1 MAKAGGSD
9 SERSSAASDPGQGG
23 RRPGRGSSKGARTSG
38 QPLRRAVG
46 GTDRA
51 AGAGSPGR
59 GSPDSSGRGSKGGSR
74 SASGAGG
81 SGRDVPASRSPGSS
95 RAARADSPRQT
106 RSPGASPKAASRAE
120 GSAGRI
126 AQSGSAPSSGRPR
139 AGSADRWSKDKP
151 RDKPKDREGSSG
163 RSSASDRSAPR
174 SSGRRGSP
182 DAAAS
187 STRPGRWVPGT
198 AGGGRPAAPADRDG
212 APRRVPGRRDQRST
226 GRPDQRST
234 GRPEQRSTGRTEER
248 SGGRPTADRRA
259 STRRESPAVRDP
271 EIPPSVTAHD
281 LDRVV
286 RAQLSS
292 LPAALQDIV
301 GGHIVMAGRLI
312 DEDPERAHEHAQAA
326 VRRAARLAVVREAA
340 GLTAY
345 ATRRWDA
352 ALAELRAYRRISGSD
367 AYVAVEADCERGR
380 GRPDRALE
388 LARGPRADRVDRP
401 TQIELAI
408 VEAGARRDQG
418 QAAAAVVVLQLPE
431 LRSRSTATWSVRL
444 RYAYA
449 DALEAAGRHV
459 DAREWFERAAAIDG
473 EDETDAAARAE
484 LLSAPAARES
494 PPPRRS

>member
-1 MAKAGGSD
+1 MAEAGGRD
-9 SERSSAASDPGQGG
+9 SERSSAASDPGKGG
-23 RRPGRGSSKGARTSG
+23 RRLGRGSSKGARTSG

-74 SASGAGG
+74 SASGAGA
-81 SGRDVPASRSPGSS
+81 SGRDVPASRSPDSS
-95 RAARADSPRQT
+95 RAPRAGSPRQT
-106 RSPGASPKAASRAE
+106 RSPGASPKAASRAD

-139 AGSADRWSKDKP
+139 ADSLDRWSKDKP
-151 RDKPKDREGSSG
+151 RDNPKDREGSSG

-187 STRPGRWVPGT
+187 STRPGRSAPGT

-226 GRPDQRST
+226 GRP
-234 GRPEQRSTGRTEER
+234 EQRSTGRTEER
-248 SGGRPTADRRA
+248 SGGRLTADRRA

-271 EIPPSVTAHD
+271 EIPPSVTARD

>member
-1 MAKAGGSD
+1 MDEAGGSV
-9 SERSSAASDPGQGG
+9 SERSSAASDPAQGG
-23 RRPGRGSSKGARTSG
+23 RRPGRRSSKARTSG

-46 GTDRA
+46 GTDRT

-59 GSPDSSGRGSKGGSR
+59 GSPDSSGRASKGGSR
-74 SASGAGG
+74 SASGAGA
-81 SGRDVPASRSPGSS
+81 SGRDVTASRSPDSS
-95 RAARADSPRQT
+95 RAPRSGSPRQT
-106 RSPGASPKAASRAE
+106 RSPGASPRAASRAD

-139 AGSADRWSKDKP
+139 AGSAGRWSKDKP

-187 STRPGRWVPGT
+187 STRPGRSVPRT
-198 AGGGRPAAPADRDG
+198 AGGGRPAPADRDG

-226 GRPDQRST
+226 GRP
-234 GRPEQRSTGRTEER
+234 EQRSTGRTEER
-248 SGGRPTADRRA
+248 LGGRPTADRRA